1 MVLTVKFLPSNNHV
15 VESLDGEISL
25 DKRWWLIKRTN
36 QKMIYQI
43 IYPPFVKTPEG
54 ILLLHYVGCRH
65 YGDVLQFMWLNCLR
79 KRSSMDIAIV
89 GNHLEEYAMDIS
101 RISPDL
107 LWVPVISKSLRHDYQ
122 DNFLRINL
130 YCNSCYYTTN
140 VRWNKLWKCCCLIWA
155 FLVSNHGG

>member
-1 MVLTVKFLPSNNHV
+1 MVLTVEFLPPYNHV
-15 VESLDGEISL
+15 VESLKGEIL
-25 DKRWWLIKRTN
+25 RCKMVTFTT
-36 QKMIYQI
+36 KMIYQI

-107 LWVPVISKSLRHDYQ
+107 LWVPIISKSLRHDYQ

-130 YCNSCYYTTN
+130 G
-140 VRWNKLWKCCCLIWA
+140 KILIHA
-155 FLVSNHGG
+155 QDP